1 MIKLEH
7 PVYLESCQRLVACR
21 LDSLIIARNN
31 HYENNQS
38 ILNHRRSSSQHRLR
52 GFCKLLCSQLRIQA
66 IGRRLQ
72 SSRPYLDKLKPTACL
87 HIWTVRQPHTRQRQR
102 WQNTPPSPTCLN
114 HSLHATQS
122 EDSIS
127 SFMLAQ
133 HSFFPQ
139 NIYTM
144 TADTKVLVLT
154 LLITC
159 AVCYAMLIISLS

>member
-1 MIKLEH
+1 MVL
-7 PVYLESCQRLVACR
+7 CR
-21 LDSLIIARNN
+21 LDSLVIARNQN
-31 HYENNQS
+31 YENYQIN
-38 ILNHRRSSSQHRLR
+38 IRYRRSSSQRRLCR
-52 GFCKLLCSQLRIQA
+52 VSQLLCSQLRIQA

-114 HSLHATQS
+114 NALHATQS